1 MKTKPPVMSVELK
14 AALNAVGEKL
24 YNGKALQG
32 EVEAVIRLL
41 DDLSPLSVTLVSGV
55 SCHSSFIRLRLEPR
69 HYFLPRIKPTAPGYS
84 ATQLSRCFHV

>member
-24 YNGKALQG
+24 YKSKALHG

-41 DDLSPLSVTLVSGV
+41 DDLSPLSVATM
-55 SCHSSFIRLRLEPR
+55 
-69 HYFLPRIKPTAPGYS
+69 KATA
-84 ATQLSRCFHV
+84 

>member
-41 DDLSPLSVTLVSGV
+41 DDLSPLSVTLVSGA
-55 SCHSSFIRLRLEPR
+55 IRNEANL
-69 HYFLPRIKPTAPGYS
+69 FGAVK
-84 ATQLSRCFHV
+84 TQPSGKAS